1 MTPEFTAA
9 ALLLVV
15 TSYLMYRIGWKS
27 GFQEGIGGTLMMLSK
42 DDVVKLIC
50 DSDGKIT
57 HIMPNNLKAGTTIQA
72 VSDIE
77 KNK

>member
-9 ALLLVV
+9 ALILLIA
-15 TSYLMYRIGWKS
+15 SYLMYKIGWKA
-27 GFQEGIGGTLMMLSK
+27 GFQEGIGGTLMMLSR
-42 DDVVKLIC
+42 DDLIKVIF

-57 HIMPNNLKAGTTIQA
+57 HIMSNDLKPGATIQA